1 MTPET
6 QDREWRRKERVLAP
20 ETPDRAAKTGM
31 EEVIRRTGITVQA
44 GTEDRTRKAENLG
57 ECRIY
62 SFP

>member
-31 EEVIRRTGITVQA
+31 EKVIHRTGIIVQA
-44 GTEDRTRKAENLG
+44 VAEDRTRKAENLS

>member
-1 MTPET
+1 MT
-6 QDREWRRKERVLAP
+6 P

-44 GTEDRTRKAENLG
+44 GTEDRTGKAENLS

>member
-6 QDREWRRKERVLAP
+6 PDREWRRKERVLAP

-44 GTEDRTRKAENLG
+44 GTEDRTGKAENLS

>member
-1 MTPET
+1 MMQEP
-6 QDREWRRKERVLAP
+6 
-20 ETPDRAAKTGM
+20 PDRAAKTGM

-44 GTEDRTRKAENLG
+44 GTEDRTRKAENLS